1 MNSIKIMIFLWHLG
15 VVDSLTLFQFCINCG
30 AQYGGLVGAEA
41 AGSMNDIG
49 PSVLLAPLAGL
60 GTSYKYLQ
68 AAQGAM
74 EKRARI
80 ATLASFMAMSGRAT
94 LTDPATNGAAGG
106 TIPTFIGHIKSIIA
120 KSNNSTGGLV
130 FVNPARLSKF
140 TKDEIIVLN
149 LVIVGGVLLII
160 ISSYLLQRIAK
171 ASWNY
176 SKKLSQYT
184 IIFGEKRIQNFR
196 QIKKYR
202 KIRSIFKLGSKIFVP
217 LKYVGFLERR
227 LIRVGSSILVRSS

>member
-1 MNSIKIMIFLWHLG
+1 MSSIKIMIFLWQLG
-15 VVDSLTLFQFCINCG
+15 IVDSLTLFQFCMNCG
-30 AQYGGLVGAEA
+30 AQYGGLVVAEA

-60 GTSYKYLQ
+60 GTSYKYVQ
-68 AAQGAM
+68 AAQSTM

-106 TIPTFIGHIKSIIA
+106 TIATFIGHMKSIIA

-130 FVNPARLSKF
+130 FVNPGMLSKLI
-140 TKDEIIVLN
+140 KDEFIALN
-149 LVIVGGVLLII
+149 LVIIGGSLFII
-160 ISSYLLQRIAK
+160 ISFYVLPRIAK

-176 SKKLSQYT
+176 SKKFSKNT
-184 IIFGEKRIQNFR
+184 RTFAEKRIHNFR
-196 QIKKYR
+196 QIKKTR
-202 KIRSIFKLGSKIFVP
+202 KIRSIFSKIFVP
-217 LKYVGFLERR
+217 LKYVGFLESGV
-227 LIRVGSSILVRSS
+227 IRIGSSILVRNKIL